1 MKTNNTPQGIPRNVE
16 AMLAVAGL
24 IGFLPLLVIVA
35 TAIKITSPGPVL
47 FRQRRVG
54 VGGESFTLLKFRTM
68 KFQQTGLLIT
78 AANDRRITWLGRT
91 LRKMKLDELPELW
104 NVARG
109 DMSFVGPRPEV
120 LALVNLENPL
130 WQEILLVRPGI
141 TDPVTLKLR
150 NEESLL
156 AKVADKEAYYRDILQ
171 PYKMNGYVKFV
182 RRKSWKSDVKIV
194 CQTVKAVVLPQ
205 TAPLPTKEEI
215 SWSFAE

>member
-1 MKTNNTPQGIPRNVE
+1 MKTNNNSQGIPRNVE

-24 IGFLPLLVIVA
+24 IGFLPLLAVVA
-35 TAIKITSPGPVL
+35 GLIKITSPGPIL

-54 VGGESFTLLKFRTM
+54 VGGESFTMMKFRTM
-68 KFQQTGLLIT
+68 KFQHTGLPIT
-78 AANDRRITWLGRT
+78 AANDQRITRLGRT

-120 LALVNLENPL
+120 PALVNLDDPL
-130 WQEILLVRPGI
+130 WREILLVRPGI

-156 AKVADKEAYYRDILQ
+156 ANVADKEAYYRDILQ

-182 RRKSWKSDVKIV
+182 RKKSCKSDVKIV
-194 CQTVKAVVLPQ
+194 CQTLKAIVLPK
-205 TAPLPTKEEI
+205 TAPLPSKEEI
-215 SWSFAE
+215 GWSFAE